1 MAGVPVRRTMSVAI
15 RRRLSRRIAAS
26 SRTISV
32 GRLARTVVRGMPGG
46 TAVPGRARGSR
57 LQHLHPGGVPLEGH
71 VLVVC
76 RFDQDAIAN
85 LREHSLANVLVEEH
99 FLVDETEIVLDLG
112 NMTGST
118 EDPLIRV
125 ELGRTLA
132 DLGGLLGLRLVLE
145 SERVDRTRRRILHGL
160 RVDLLLLQTHLRNQ
174 RQVLLLL
181 KPCEKGTK

>member
-1 MAGVPVRRTMSVAI
+1 M
-15 RRRLSRRIAAS
+15 
-26 SRTISV
+26 
-32 GRLARTVVRGMPGG
+32 
-46 TAVPGRARGSR
+46 
-57 LQHLHPGGVPLEGH
+57 
-71 VLVVC
+71 VVC

-85 LREHSLANVLVEEH
+85 LREHSLANVFVEEH

-125 ELGRTLA
+125 ELRRTLA